1 MWLGGVR
8 GAGVGQVF
16 RDRGK
21 GGDTGSEKGRM
32 EGGRPKGKGWRP
44 GLPGKGR
51 EQGMQ
56 EPGEGERIPR
66 D

>member
-1 MWLGGVR
+1 MGE
-8 GAGVGQVF
+8 VF

-21 GGDTGSEKGRM
+21 GGDTGSEKERM
-32 EGGRPKGKGWRP
+32 EGGRPEGKGWRP

-56 EPGEGERIPR
+56 EPGEGEGIPR